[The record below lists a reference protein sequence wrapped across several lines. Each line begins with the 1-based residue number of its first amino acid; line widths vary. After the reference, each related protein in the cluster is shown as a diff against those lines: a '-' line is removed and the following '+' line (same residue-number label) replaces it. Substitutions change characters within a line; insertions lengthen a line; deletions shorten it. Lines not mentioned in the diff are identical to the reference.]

1 MRFTETWTLY
11 KCKGVIKEYLLEIA
25 PMTGRSKCPQHG
37 AARLR
42 LLCFSSKECIH
53 PNGWEGKHTPFQTK
67 DHKPR
72 IKISE
77 NFSNFVIFFFFCS
90 FFFSSRNFS
99 QHLYKNASFP
109 FLENGSK
116 TSKFGGCW
124 HIPFSK
130 NVNIWETSV
139 LANLQLMLA
148 KPVRFHRINTW
159 RKLVMFLT
167 PSLNFVSYELVM
179 NWRVKVWIKRR

>member
-1 MRFTETWTLY
+1 MVLLGWDYFVLVQRSVSTL
-11 KCKGVIKEYLLEIA
+11 
-25 PMTGRSKCPQHG
+25 TGERV
-37 AARLR
+37 
-42 LLCFSSKECIH
+42 
-53 PNGWEGKHTPFQTK
+53 NTPTFQTK

-116 TSKFGGCW
+116 TSKFRGCW
-124 HIPFSK
+124 HIPFLK
-130 NVNIWETSV
+130 NVKIWKTSV